1 MKRNTIDFGIDLG
14 TTNSEIACRDNGD
27 VIVFKNYRQS
37 EYTPSVVRIDKKGT
51 VIVGRKAYERLL
63 DDPDNTV
70 GGFKRWMGTQQIKKF
85 VLCNKKLKPEELS
98 AEVLKDLK
106 VTAKAKFS
114 QDEEINCA
122 VITVPCNFETVQC
135 EATQRAATLAGIKY
149 APLLQEPIAASVA
162 YGFLKKMPKGYW
174 VVFDLGGG
182 TFDVAIMSAKEGRLS
197 VVDHCG
203 DNYLGGVDFDWKI
216 VENIVHPVLIKEYN
230 LPDLGRSKE
239 YQMLNAV
246 LKNAAEE
253 AKIELS
259 VRDEA
264 SIIVHPREIM
274 KDSDGKVIDIA
285 IPIKRDQF
293 ELLIKKYIE
302 KAINLFEQVLKRQG
316 LSTND
321 IEQLILVGGSTQIP
335 YLRNRLKGK
344 FNIPIDHKIDPITVV
359 ARGAAIFAAAQFV
372 PDEIYE
378 IDRDFSKVFVKLA
391 YNPMTTEIDAAV
403 GGKFFPSKEDK
414 TLPKGLRL
422 QIISTSGD
430 WDSGLIETKD
440 NAFFTNV
447 TLREKKVNTFKLS
460 LFDKFGN
467 KISIE
472 PDSFSITQGM
482 SVAEP
487 PLIRSIGVELED
499 GSFSKHLSKGISLPA
514 RSERIVYSTTKTV
527 NPREDENVINI
538 HVWEGESTIA
548 DRNRHI
554 GTLKITGSE
563 IKRTLPENSEIEII
577 VSVDQSRNVTAVAFS
592 PLLDQKFNKIFET
605 IKLSPKLEPEHIAKD
620 LEGEE
625 SRLRKLKHEVYLVND
640 KNIEQKFSEGEAN
653 EEIDEIRNDIQA
665 AKGGDPD
672 AVEKADRRLKEL
684 KQRLDSIEY
693 LLNWPIALK
702 QYTEIIDD
710 CKDIV
715 SKYGNDE
722 DKDQV
727 DTLEKEA
734 KKAISNKD
742 LKRLEKI
749 TEEIGGIRWAVLFR
763 KTDFWISAFQEIKN
777 DPGRLKNQ
785 KRAEE
790 LIEEGSIALQ
800 RQDLDSLK
808 SIMWELWSLLPSWKQ
823 EEINDEISDAGI
835 RKR

>member
-1 MKRNTIDFGIDLG
+1 
-14 TTNSEIACRDNGD
+14 
-27 VIVFKNYRQS
+27 
-37 EYTPSVVRIDKKGT
+37 
-51 VIVGRKAYERLL
+51 
-63 DDPDNTV
+63 
-70 GGFKRWMGTQQIKKF
+70 MGTQQIKEF

-106 VTAKAKFS
+106 VTAKARLS

-162 YGFLKKMPKGYW
+162 YGFLEKMPKGYW

-203 DNYLGGVDFDWKI
+203 DNYLGGKDFDWKI
-216 VENIVHPVLIKEYN
+216 VENIIHPVLIKEYN
-230 LPDLGRSKE
+230 LPNLGRLEE
-239 YQMLNAV
+239 YRMLNAV

-264 SIIVHPREIM
+264 SIIVHPREII
-274 KDSDGKVIDIA
+274 KDRDEKVIDIV
-285 IPIKRDQF
+285 IPIKQNQF
-293 ELLIKKYIE
+293 EFLIEKYIE
-302 KAINLFEQVLKRQG
+302 KAIKLFEQVLKNQG
-316 LSTND
+316 LSPSD
-321 IEQLILVGGSTQIP
+321 IDQLILVGGSTQIP
-335 YLRNRLKGK
+335 YLRNRLNDK

-359 ARGAAIFAAAQFV
+359 AWGAAIFAAAQFV
-372 PDEIYE
+372 PDELIKRNY
-378 IDRDFSKVFVKLA
+378 SKAFIKLA
-391 YNPMTTEIDAAV
+391 YSPMTTEIDAAV
-403 GGKFFPSKEDK
+403 GGKIFPSKENE
-414 TLPKGLRL
+414 TLPKGIRV
-422 QIISTSGD
+422 QIISASGD

-440 NAFFTNV
+440 NAFFTNI
-447 TLREKKVNTFKLS
+447 LLCEKKLNTFKLS

-467 KISIE
+467 KIPIE
-472 PDSFSITQGM
+472 PDSFTITQGI

-514 RSERIVYSTTKTV
+514 RSERIVYRTTKTV
-527 NPREDENVINI
+527 NPGEDENVINI

-548 DRNRHI
+548 DRNRHL

-563 IKRTLPENSEIEII
+563 IKRTFLENSEIEII
-577 VSVDQSRNVTAVAFS
+577 VSVDQSRNVTAEAFS
-592 PLLDQKFNKIFET
+592 PLLDQKFSKILVD
-605 IKLSPKLEPEHIAKD
+605 IISPKLEPEHIAKD

-625 SRLRKLKHEVYLVND
+625 SRLKKLKHEVYLVND
-640 KNIEQKFSEGEAN
+640 KNIEQEFSDGEAN

-672 AVEKADRRLKEL
+672 AVEKAARRLKGL

-693 LLNWPIALK
+693 LLNWPITLK
-702 QYTEIIDD
+702 QYNEIISN
-710 CKDIV
+710 CKNIV
-715 SKYGNDE
+715 DKYGNGE
-722 DKDQV
+722 DKDQLE
-727 DTLEKEA
+727 TLEKEA
-734 KKAISNKD
+734 KKAIDNKD
-742 LKRLEKI
+742 LKRLKTI
-749 TEEIGGIRWAVLFR
+749 TEEILGIRWAVLFR
-763 KTDFWISAFQEIKN
+763 QPGFWVSAFQEIKN
-777 DPGRLKNQ
+777 DPGRFTNQ
-785 KRAEE
+785 RRAEE

-808 SIMWELWSLLPSWKQ
+808 SIMLELWSLMPSEEQ
-823 EEINDEISDAGI
+823 EKVGDRVSDAGI
-835 RKR
+835 RKI

>member
-1 MKRNTIDFGIDLG
+1 MKRNTVDFGIDLG
-14 TTNSEIACRDNGD
+14 TTNSEIAYMDNGD
-27 VIVFKNYRQS
+27 ALVFKNYLGS
-37 EYTPSVVRIDKKGT
+37 EFTPSVVKIDEKGT

-70 GGFKRWMGTQQIKKF
+70 GEFKRWMGTQQIKEF

-106 VTAKAKFS
+106 ISAKAKLS

-162 YGFLKKMPKGYW
+162 YGFFEKMPKGYW

-203 DNYLGGVDFDWKI
+203 DNYLGGKDFDWKI
-216 VENIVHPVLIKEYN
+216 VENIIHPVLIKEYN
-230 LPDLGRSKE
+230 LPNLGRSEE
-239 YQMLNAV
+239 YRMLNAV
-246 LKNAAEE
+246 LKSAAEE

-264 SIIVHPREIM
+264 SIIVHPREII
-274 KDSDGKVIDIA
+274 KDRDGKAIDIV
-285 IPIKRDQF
+285 IPIKQNQF

-302 KAINLFEQVLKRQG
+302 KAINLFEEVLKKQG
-316 LSTND
+316 LSAND
-321 IEQLILVGGSTQIP
+321 IDQLILVGGSTQIP
-335 YLRNRLKGK
+335 YLRNRLNDK
-344 FNIPIDHKIDPITVV
+344 FNIPIDHKIDPITAV

-372 PDEIYE
+372 PDELIK
-378 IDRDFSKVFVKLA
+378 RDYSKVFVKLA
-391 YNPMTTEIDAAV
+391 YSPMTTEIDAAV
-403 GGKFFPSKEDK
+403 GGKIFPSKENE
-414 TLPKGLRL
+414 TLPEGIRV

-440 NAFFTNV
+440 NAFFTNI

-467 KISIE
+467 KIPIE
-472 PDSFSITQGM
+472 PDSFTITQGI

-499 GSFSKHLSKGISLPA
+499 GSFSKHLSKGLSLPA
-514 RSERIVYSTTKTV
+514 RSEQIVYRTTKTV
-527 NPREDENVINI
+527 NPGEDENVINI
-538 HVWEGESTIA
+538 HVLEGESNTA
-548 DRNRHI
+548 DRNQYL

-563 IKRTLPENSEIEII
+563 IKRTLPENSELEII
-577 VSVDQSRNVTAVAFS
+577 VSVDQSRIVTAEAFN
-592 PLLDQKFNKIFET
+592 PLLDQKFSKI
-605 IKLSPKLEPEHIAKD
+605 LVDRVSPKLESEHIARD
-620 LEGEE
+620 LEREE
-625 SRLRKLKHEVYLVND
+625 DRLKKLKHEVYLVND
-640 KNIEQKFSEGEAN
+640 KNIEQEFSDGEAN
-653 EEIDEIRNDIQA
+653 EEIDEIRNDIRA

-672 AVEKADRRLKEL
+672 AVEKADRCLKGL

-693 LLNWPIALK
+693 LLNWPITLK
-702 QYTEIIDD
+702 QYNEIVSN

-715 SKYGNDE
+715 DKYGNDE
-722 DKDQV
+722 DKDQLE
-727 DTLEKEA
+727 TLEKEA
-734 KKAISNKD
+734 KRAIDNKD
-742 LKRLEKI
+742 LKRLKII
-749 TEEIGGIRWAVLFR
+749 TEEILGIRWAVLFR
-763 KTDFWISAFQEIKN
+763 QPGFWVSVFQEIKN
-777 DPGRLKNQ
+777 DPGKFTNHR
-785 KRAEE
+785 RAEE

-808 SIMWELWSLLPSWKQ
+808 SIMLELWSLMPSEEQ
-823 EEINDEISDAGI
+823 EKVGDRVSDAGI
-835 RKR
+835 RKI

>member
-27 VIVFKNYRQS
+27 VIVFKNYLQS
-37 EYTPSVVRIDKKGT
+37 EYTPSVVRIDEKGT
-51 VIVGRKAYERLL
+51 VMVGRKAYERLL

-70 GGFKRWMGTQQIKKF
+70 GGFKRWMGTQQIKEF

-106 VTAKAKFS
+106 VTAKAKLS

-162 YGFLKKMPKGYW
+162 YGFLEKMPKGYW

-197 VVDHCG
+197 VADHCG
-203 DNYLGGVDFDWKI
+203 DNYLGGKDFDWKI
-216 VENIVHPVLIKEYN
+216 VENIIHPVLIKEYN
-230 LPDLGRSKE
+230 LPNLGRSEE

-264 SIIVHPREIM
+264 SIIVHPREII
-274 KDSDGKVIDIA
+274 KDRDGKVIDIV
-285 IPIKRDQF
+285 IPIKRNQF

-302 KAINLFEQVLKRQG
+302 KAINLFEQVLKKQE
-316 LSTND
+316 LSSND
-321 IEQLILVGGSTQIP
+321 IDQLILVGGSTQIP
-335 YLRNRLKGK
+335 YLRNRLNDK

-359 ARGAAIFAAAQFV
+359 AQGAAIFAAAQFV
-372 PDEIYE
+372 PDKLIKRNY
-378 IDRDFSKVFVKLA
+378 SKAFIKLA
-391 YNPMTTEIDAAV
+391 YSPMTTEIDAAV
-403 GGKFFPSKEDK
+403 GGKIFPSKENE
-414 TLPKGLRL
+414 TLPEGIRV

-440 NAFFTNV
+440 NAFFTNIL
-447 TLREKKVNTFKLS
+447 LREKKVNTFKLS

-467 KISIE
+467 KIPIE
-472 PDSFSITQGM
+472 PDSFTITQGI

-514 RSERIVYSTTKTV
+514 RSERIVYHTTKIV
-527 NPREDENVINI
+527 NPGEDENVINI
-538 HVWEGESTIA
+538 HVWEGESNIA
-548 DRNRHI
+548 DRNRHLA
-554 GTLKITGSE
+554 TLKITGSE
-563 IKRTLPENSEIEII
+563 IKRTFPENSEIEII
-577 VSVDQSRNVTAVAFS
+577 VSVDQSRIVTAEAFC
-592 PLLDQKFNKIFET
+592 PLLDQKFSKILVD
-605 IKLSPKLEPEHIAKD
+605 KVSPKLEPEHIVKD
-620 LEGEE
+620 LEAEE
-625 SRLRKLKHEVYLVND
+625 DRLKKIKHEVYLVND
-640 KNIEQKFSEGEAN
+640 KNIEQEFSDGEAN

-672 AVEKADRRLKEL
+672 AVEKADRCLKGL

-693 LLNWPIALK
+693 LLNWPITLK
-702 QYTEIIDD
+702 QYNEIINN
-710 CKDIV
+710 CKNIV
-715 SKYGNDE
+715 DKYGNDE
-722 DKDQV
+722 DKDQLE
-727 DTLEKEA
+727 TLEKEA
-734 KKAISNKD
+734 KKAIDNKD
-742 LKRLEKI
+742 LKRLKTI
-749 TEEIGGIRWAVLFR
+749 TEEILGIRWAVLFR
-763 KTDFWISAFQEIKN
+763 QPGFWVSVFQEIKN
-777 DPGRLKNQ
+777 DPGRFTNQ
-785 KRAEE
+785 RRAEE

-808 SIMWELWSLLPSWKQ
+808 SIMLELWSLMPSEEQ
-823 EEINDEISDAGI
+823 EKVGDRVSDAGI
-835 RKR
+835 RKI

>member
-1 MKRNTIDFGIDLG
+1 MERNTIDFGIDLG

-27 VIVFKNYRQS
+27 VIVFKNYLQS
-37 EYTPSVVRIDKKGT
+37 EHTPSVVRIDEKGT

-70 GGFKRWMGTQQIKKF
+70 GGFKRWMGTQQIKEF

-106 VTAKAKFS
+106 VTAKAKLP

-162 YGFLKKMPKGYW
+162 YGFLEKMPKGYW

-203 DNYLGGVDFDWKI
+203 DNYLGGKDFDWKI
-216 VENIVHPVLIKEYN
+216 VENIIHPVLIKEYN
-230 LPDLGRSKE
+230 LPNLGRSEE
-239 YQMLNAV
+239 YRMLNAV
-246 LKNAAEE
+246 LKNASEE

-264 SIIVHPREIM
+264 SIIVHPREII
-274 KDSDGKVIDIA
+274 KDRDGKVIDIV
-285 IPIKRDQF
+285 IPIKRNHF
-293 ELLIKKYIE
+293 EFLIKKYIE
-302 KAINLFEQVLKRQG
+302 KAINLFEQVLKKQG
-316 LSTND
+316 LSPND
-321 IEQLILVGGSTQIP
+321 IDQLILVGGSTQIP
-335 YLRNRLKGK
+335 YLRNRLNDK

-372 PDEIYE
+372 PDKLIKRNY
-378 IDRDFSKVFVKLA
+378 SKAFIKLA
-391 YNPMTTEIDAAV
+391 YSPMTTEIDAAV
-403 GGKFFPSKEDK
+403 GGKIFPSKENE
-414 TLPKGLRL
+414 TLPEGIRV
-422 QIISTSGD
+422 QIISASGD

-467 KISIE
+467 KISSE
-472 PDSFSITQGM
+472 PDSFTITQGI

-499 GSFSKHLSKGISLPA
+499 GSFSKHLSKGISLPV
-514 RSERIVYSTTKTV
+514 RSERIIYHTTKTV
-527 NPREDENVINI
+527 NPGEDKNAINI
-538 HVWEGESTIA
+538 HVDEGESGIA
-548 DRNRHI
+548 DRNRRV
-554 GTLKITGSE
+554 GTLIITGSD
-563 IKRTLPENSEIEII
+563 IKRTFPENSEIEII
-577 VSVDQSRNVTAVAFS
+577 VSVDQSRIVTAEAYS
-592 PLLDQKFNKIFET
+592 SLLDQKFSKI
-605 IKLSPKLEPEHIAKD
+605 LVDRVSPKLEPEHIARD
-620 LEGEE
+620 LEEE
-625 SRLRKLKHEVYLVND
+625 EKRLEKLKQKAYGIKE
-640 KNIEQKFSEGEAN
+640 KNIEEKLSDGEVD
-653 EEIDEIRNDIQA
+653 EEINEIRSDIQA

-672 AVEKADRRLKEL
+672 AMEKADRGLKEF
-684 KQRLDSIEY
+684 KQKLDSVEY
-693 LLNWPIALK
+693 LSNWPIALK

-722 DKDQV
+722 DKDQLE
-727 DTLEKEA
+727 TLEKEA
-734 KKAISNKD
+734 KKAIDNKD
-742 LKRLEKI
+742 LKRLKTI
-749 TEEIGGIRWAVLFR
+749 TEEILGIRWAVLFR
-763 KTDFWISAFQEIKN
+763 QPGFWVSVFQEIKN
-777 DPGRLKNQ
+777 DPGRFTNQ
-785 KRAEE
+785 RRAEE

-808 SIMWELWSLLPSWKQ
+808 SIMLELWSLMPSEEQ
-823 EEINDEISDAGI
+823 EKVGDRVSDAGI
-835 RKR
+835 RKI

>member
-14 TTNSEIACRDNGD
+14 TTKSAIACMDNGG
-27 VIVFKNYRQS
+27 VRIFKNYLRS
-37 EYTPSVVRIDKKGT
+37 DFTPSVVRIDEKGT
-51 VIVGRKAYERLL
+51 VVVGKKAYERLL

-70 GGFKRWMGTQQIKKF
+70 GEFKRWMGTQQIKEF

-106 VTAKAKFS
+106 ITAKANLS
-114 QDEEINCA
+114 QDEEVNCA
-122 VITVPCNFETVQC
+122 VITVPCNFEIVQC
-135 EATQRAATLAGIKY
+135 EATQRAAILAGINY

-162 YGFLKKMPKGYW
+162 YGFLENMPKGYW
-174 VVFDLGGG
+174 IVFDLGGG

-203 DNYLGGVDFDWKI
+203 DNYLGGKDFDWKI
-216 VENIVHPVLIKEYN
+216 VEDIIHPILAKEYN
-230 LPDLGRSKE
+230 LPNLGRTEE
-239 YQMLNAV
+239 YRMLNAV

-264 SIIVHPREIM
+264 SIIIHPYEIM
-274 KDSDGKVIDIA
+274 KDRNGKIIDIV
-285 IPIKRDQF
+285 IPIKRNQF
-293 ELLIKKYIE
+293 ESLINGYIE
-302 KAINLFEQVLKRQG
+302 KTIRLFEQVLKNQG
-316 LSTND
+316 LSQDD
-321 IEQLILVGGSTQIP
+321 INQLILVGGSTQIP
-335 YLRNRLKGK
+335 YLRSRLNVE
-344 FNIPIDHKIDPITVV
+344 FNIPIDYKIDPITVV
-359 ARGAAIFAAAQFV
+359 AQGAAIFAASQLV
-372 PDEIYE
+372 PLEIYE
-378 IDRDFSKVFVKLA
+378 TDRDFSKVFVKLA

-403 GGKFFPSKEDK
+403 GGRIFPSKENEA
-414 TLPKGLRL
+414 LPEGIRV
-422 QIISTSGD
+422 QIISASGD

-460 LFDKFGN
+460 LFDKFGK
-467 KISIE
+467 KILIE
-472 PDSFSITQGM
+472 PDSFTITQGM

-499 GSFSKHLSKGISLPA
+499 GSFSKHLSKGESLPA
-514 RSERIVYSTTKTV
+514 RMPIVYSTTKTI
-527 NPREDENVINI
+527 NPGEDENVINI
-538 HVWEGESTIA
+538 HVWEGESNTA
-548 DRNRHI
+548 DRNQRL

-577 VSVDQSRNVTAVAFS
+577 VSVDQSRIVTAEAFC

-605 IKLSPKLEPEHIAKD
+605 IKLSPKLEPEHITGD
-620 LEGEE
+620 LEEE
-625 SRLRKLKHEVYLVND
+625 ENRLEKLKQEVYHVKD
-640 KNIEQKFSEGEAN
+640 KNIVQKLLGEEVD
-653 EEIDEIRNDIQA
+653 EEINEIRNDIQA

-684 KQRLDSIEY
+684 KQKLDSVEY
-693 LLNWPIALK
+693 LSHWPIALK

-763 KTDFWISAFQEIKN
+763 KDDFWIAAFQEIKEN
-777 DPGRLKNQ
+777 PSRFKNR

-790 LIEEGSIALQ
+790 LIEEGNIALQ

-808 SIMWELWSLLPSWKQ
+808 SIMWELWSLLPSWEQ
-823 EEINDEISDAGI
+823 EKISDKISDAGI

>member
-14 TTNSEIACRDNGD
+14 TTNSEIACMDNGD
-27 VIVFKNYRQS
+27 VMVFKNYLQS
-37 EYTPSVVRIDKKGT
+37 EYTPSVVRIDEKGT

-63 DDPDNTV
+63 DDPGNTI
-70 GGFKRWMGTQQIKKF
+70 GGFKRWMGTQQIKEF
-85 VLCNKKLKPEELS
+85 VLCNKKLKSEELS

-106 VTAKAKFS
+106 VTAKAKLS

-149 APLLQEPIAASVA
+149 APLLQEPIAASIA
-162 YGFLKKMPKGYW
+162 YGFLEKMPKGYW

-197 VVDHCG
+197 VADHCG
-203 DNYLGGVDFDWKI
+203 DNYLGGKDFDWKI
-216 VENIVHPVLIKEYN
+216 VENIIHPMLIKEYN
-230 LPDLGRSKE
+230 LPNLGRSE
-239 YQMLNAV
+239 DYQMLNAV

-264 SIIVHPREIM
+264 SIIVHPREII
-274 KDSDGKVIDIA
+274 KDKDGEVIDIV
-285 IPIKRDQF
+285 IPIKRNQF

-302 KAINLFEQVLKRQG
+302 KAINLFEQVLKKQG
-316 LSTND
+316 LSHND
-321 IEQLILVGGSTQIP
+321 IDQLILVGGSTQIP
-335 YLRNRLKGK
+335 YLRNRLNDQ

-372 PDEIYE
+372 PDELIKRNY
-378 IDRDFSKVFVKLA
+378 SKTFIKLA
-391 YNPMTTEIDAAV
+391 YSPMTTEIDAAV
-403 GGKFFPSKEDK
+403 GGKLFPSKENDI
-414 TLPKGLRL
+414 LPEGIRV

-440 NAFFTNV
+440 NAFFTNI

-467 KISIE
+467 KIPVE
-472 PDSFSITQGM
+472 PDSLTITQGI

-514 RSERIVYSTTKTV
+514 RSEPIVYHTTKTV
-527 NPREDENVINI
+527 NPGEDENVINI
-538 HVWEGESTIA
+538 HVWEGESNIA
-548 DRNRHI
+548 DRNRHLA
-554 GTLKITGSE
+554 TLKITGSA
-563 IKRTLPENSEIEII
+563 INRTFPENSEIEII
-577 VSVDQSRNVTAVAFS
+577 VSVDQSRIVTAEAFS
-592 PLLDQKFNKIFET
+592 PLLDQKFSKILVNKV
-605 IKLSPKLEPEHIAKD
+605 SPKLESDHIAKD
-620 LEGEE
+620 LEEAE
-625 SRLRKLKHEVYLVND
+625 NRLKKLKQEVYRIKD
-640 KNIEQKFSEGEAN
+640 KNVEEKLSDGEMN
-653 EEIDEIRNDIQA
+653 EEINEIKSDILA

-672 AVEKADRRLKEL
+672 AIEKADRRLKEL
-684 KQRLDSIEY
+684 KQKLDSVEY
-693 LLNWPIALK
+693 LSHWPIVLK
-702 QYTEIIDD
+702 QYIEVIDD
-710 CKDIV
+710 CNDIV

-734 KKAISNKD
+734 KMAISNKD
-742 LKRLEKI
+742 VKRLEKI
-749 TEEIGGIRWAVLFR
+749 TKEILSIRWAVLFR
-763 KTDFWISAFQEIKN
+763 KVDFWIAAFQEIKN
-777 DPGRLKNQ
+777 DSGRFKNQ

-790 LIEEGSIALQ
+790 LIEEGNISLQ

-808 SIMWELWSLLPSWKQ
+808 SIMWELWSLLPSWEQ
-823 EEINDEISDAGI
+823 EKISNKISDAGI

>member
-27 VIVFKNYRQS
+27 VIVFKNYLQS

-51 VIVGRKAYERLL
+51 VMVGRKAYERLL

-70 GGFKRWMGTQQIKKF
+70 GGFKRWMGTQQIKEF

-106 VTAKAKFS
+106 VTAKAKLS
-114 QDEEINCA
+114 QNEEIDCA

-162 YGFLKKMPKGYW
+162 YGFLEKMPKGYW

-203 DNYLGGVDFDWKI
+203 DNYLGGKDFDWKI
-216 VENIVHPVLIKEYN
+216 VENIIHPVLIKEYN
-230 LPDLGRSKE
+230 LPNLGRSEE
-239 YQMLNAV
+239 YRMLNAV
-246 LKNAAEE
+246 LKSAAEE

-264 SIIVHPREIM
+264 SIIVHPREII
-274 KDSDGKVIDIA
+274 KDRDEKVIDIV
-285 IPIKRDQF
+285 IPIKRNQL
-293 ELLIKKYIE
+293 ESLIEKYIE
-302 KAINLFEQVLKRQG
+302 KAIQLFEQVLKNQG
-316 LSTND
+316 LSPND
-321 IEQLILVGGSTQIP
+321 IDQLILVGGSTQIP
-335 YLRNRLKGK
+335 YLHSRLNDK

-359 ARGAAIFAAAQFV
+359 AKGAAIFAAAQFV
-372 PDEIYE
+372 PDELIKRNY
-378 IDRDFSKVFVKLA
+378 SKAFIKLA
-391 YNPMTTEIDAAV
+391 YSPMTTEIDAAV
-403 GGKFFPSKEDK
+403 GGKIFSSKENE
-414 TLPKGLRL
+414 TLPENIHV

-430 WDSGLIETKD
+430 WDSGLIEIKG

-447 TLREKKVNTFKLS
+447 TLREKNVNTFKLS

-467 KISIE
+467 KIPIE
-472 PDSFSITQGM
+472 PDSFTITQGM

-514 RSERIVYSTTKTV
+514 RSERIVYRTTKTV
-527 NPREDENVINI
+527 NPGEDENVINI

-563 IKRTLPENSEIEII
+563 IKRTFLENSEIEII
-577 VSVDQSRNVTAVAFS
+577 VSVDQSRNVTAEAFS

-640 KNIEQKFSEGEAN
+640 KNIEQKFSDGEAN

-693 LLNWPIALK
+693 LLNWPITLK
-702 QYTEIIDD
+702 QYNEIVNN
-710 CKDIV
+710 CKNIV
-715 SKYGNDE
+715 DRYGNDE
-722 DKDQV
+722 DKDQLE
-727 DTLEKEA
+727 TLEKEA
-734 KKAISNKD
+734 KKAIDNKD
-742 LKRLEKI
+742 LKRLKTI
-749 TEEIGGIRWAVLFR
+749 AEEILGIRWAVLFR
-763 KTDFWISAFQEIKN
+763 QPGFWVSAFQEIKN
-777 DPGRLKNQ
+777 DPGRFTNQ
-785 KRAEE
+785 RRAEE
-790 LIEEGSIALQ
+790 LIKEGSIALQ

-808 SIMWELWSLLPSWKQ
+808 SIMVELWSLMPSEEQ
-823 EEINDEISDAGI
+823 EKVGDRVSDAGI
-835 RKR
+835 RKI

>member
-14 TTNSEIACRDNGD
+14 TTNSEIACMDNGD
-27 VIVFKNYRQS
+27 VIVFKNYLGS
-37 EYTPSVVRIDKKGT
+37 EFTPSVVRIDEKGT

-63 DDPDNTV
+63 DDPKNTV
-70 GGFKRWMGTQQIKKF
+70 GGFKRWMGTQQIKEF
-85 VLCNKKLKPEELS
+85 VLCNKKLKPEDLS

-106 VTAKAKFS
+106 VTAKAKLS

-162 YGFLKKMPKGYW
+162 YGFLEKMPKGYW

-203 DNYLGGVDFDWKI
+203 DNYLGGKDFDWKI
-216 VENIVHPVLIKEYN
+216 VENIIHPVLIKEYN
-230 LPDLGRSKE
+230 LPNLGRSEE

-259 VRDEA
+259 VRGEA
-264 SIIVHPREIM
+264 SIIVHPREII
-274 KDSDGKVIDIA
+274 KDRDGKVIDIV
-285 IPIKRDQF
+285 IPIKRNQF
-293 ELLIKKYIE
+293 ESLIEKYIE
-302 KAINLFEQVLKRQG
+302 KAIQLFEQVLKNQG
-316 LSTND
+316 LSPND
-321 IEQLILVGGSTQIP
+321 INQLILVGGSTQIP
-335 YLRNRLKGK
+335 YLRNRLNDK
-344 FNIPIDHKIDPITVV
+344 FNISIDHKIDPITVV
-359 ARGAAIFAAAQFV
+359 AGGAAIFAAAQFV
-372 PDEIYE
+372 PDELIKRNY
-378 IDRDFSKVFVKLA
+378 SKAFIKLA
-391 YNPMTTEIDAAV
+391 YSPMTTEIDAAV
-403 GGKFFPSKEDK
+403 GGKIFPSKENE
-414 TLPKGLRL
+414 TLPEGIRV
-422 QIISTSGD
+422 QIISASGD

-467 KISIE
+467 KIPVE
-472 PDSFSITQGM
+472 PDSFTITQGI

-487 PLIRSIGVELED
+487 PLTRSIGVELED
-499 GSFSKHLSKGISLPA
+499 GSFSKHLNKGESLPT
-514 RSERIVYSTTKTV
+514 RSERIVYHTTRTV
-527 NPREDENVINI
+527 NPGEDKNALNI
-538 HVWEGESTIA
+538 HVWEGESNTA
-548 DRNRHI
+548 DRNQHL
-554 GTLKITGSE
+554 GTLKITGNE

-577 VSVDQSRNVTAVAFS
+577 VSVDQSRIVTAEAFS
-592 PLLDQKFNKIFET
+592 PLLDQKFSKILADK
-605 IKLSPKLEPEHIAKD
+605 ISPKLKPEHIVQD

-625 SRLRKLKHEVYLVND
+625 DRLKKLKHEVYLVND
-640 KNIEQKFSEGEAN
+640 KNIEQEFSDGEAN

-672 AVEKADRRLKEL
+672 AVEKADRRLKGL

-693 LLNWPIALK
+693 LLNWPITLK
-702 QYTEIIDD
+702 QYNEIISN

-715 SKYGNDE
+715 DKYGNDE
-722 DKDQV
+722 DKDQLEI
-727 DTLEKEA
+727 LEKEA
-734 KKAISNKD
+734 KKAIDNKD
-742 LKRLEKI
+742 LKRLKII
-749 TEEIGGIRWAVLFR
+749 TEEILGIRWAVLFR
-763 KTDFWISAFQEIKN
+763 QPGFWVSAFQEIKEN
-777 DPGRLKNQ
+777 PGRFTNQ
-785 KRAEE
+785 RRAEE

-808 SIMWELWSLLPSWKQ
+808 SIMLELWSLMPS
-823 EEINDEISDAGI
+823 EEREKVGDRVSDAGI
-835 RKR
+835 RKI

>member
-14 TTNSEIACRDNGD
+14 TTNSEIACMDNGD
-27 VIVFKNYRQS
+27 VIVFKNYLQS

-51 VIVGRKAYERLL
+51 IIVGKKAYARLL

-106 VTAKAKFS
+106 VTAKEKFF

-162 YGFLKKMPKGYW
+162 YGFLEKMPKGYW

-216 VENIVHPVLIKEYN
+216 VEKIIHPVLIKEYN
-230 LPDLGRSKE
+230 LPNLGRSKE
-239 YQMLNAV
+239 YRILNAI

-259 VRDEA
+259 RRDEA
-264 SIIVHPREIM
+264 SIIIYPSETI
-274 KDSDGKVIDIA
+274 KDKDGKVIDIV
-285 IPIKRDQF
+285 IPIKRNQF
-293 ELLIKKYIE
+293 GLLIKKYIE
-302 KAINLFEQVLKRQG
+302 KAINLFEQVLKKQG
-316 LSTND
+316 LSPND
-321 IEQLILVGGSTQIP
+321 INQLILVGGSTQIP
-335 YLRNRLKGK
+335 YLRNRLNDK
-344 FNIPIDHKIDPITVV
+344 FNISIDHKIDPITVV
-359 ARGAAIFAAAQFV
+359 AQGAAIFAAAQFV

-378 IDRDFSKVFVKLA
+378 IDRDFSKVFIKLA

-403 GGKFFPSKEDK
+403 GGKIFPSKEDK
-414 TLPKGLRL
+414 TLPKGLRV

-447 TLREKKVNTFKLS
+447 TLREKKVNTFKIS
-460 LFDKFGN
+460 LFDKFGS
-467 KISIE
+467 KIPVE
-472 PDSFSITQGM
+472 PDSFSITQGI

-487 PLIRSIGVELED
+487 PLPCSIGVELED
-499 GSFSKHLSKGISLPA
+499 GSFSKHLNKGESLPTE
-514 RSERIVYSTTKTV
+514 SDRIVYHTTRTV
-527 NPREDENVINI
+527 NPGEDENMVNI
-538 HVWEGESTIA
+538 HVWEGESNIA
-548 DRNRHI
+548 DRNRYL

-563 IKRTLPENSEIEII
+563 IKRIFPKNSEIEII
-577 VSVDQSRNVTAVAFS
+577 VSVDQSRIVTAEAFS
-592 PLLDQKFNKIFET
+592 PLLDQKFNKT
-605 IKLSPKLEPEHIAKD
+605 LVNKVSPKLEPAHIEKE

-625 SRLRKLKHEVYLVND
+625 DRLKKLKHEVYLVND
-640 KNIEQKFSEGEAN
+640 KNINQEFSDGEVN
-653 EEIDEIRNDIQA
+653 EEIDEIRNDIRA

-672 AVEKADRRLKEL
+672 AVEKAERGVKGL

-702 QYTEIIDD
+702 QYNEIISN
-710 CKDIV
+710 CKALVD
-715 SKYGNDE
+715 KYGNDE
-722 DKDQV
+722 DKDQLE
-727 DTLEKEA
+727 TIEKEA
-734 KKAISNKD
+734 KKTINNKD
-742 LKRLEKI
+742 LKRLKTI
-749 TEEIGGIRWAVLFR
+749 TEEILGIRWAVLFR
-763 KTDFWISAFQEIKN
+763 QPDFWVSAFQEIKN
-777 DPGRLKNQ
+777 DPGRFTNQ
-785 KRAEE
+785 RRAEK
-790 LIEEGSIALQ
+790 LIEEGSLALQ

-808 SIMWELWSLLPSWKQ
+808 SIMLELWSLMPSEEQ
-823 EEINDEISDAGI
+823 EKVGDRVSDAGI
-835 RKR
+835 RKI